1 MAHGSFPICP
11 TDPTPHTAH
20 ATAQQPTFPAH
31 AYWTA
36 NAVVDPATGLALEY
50 NALRLGPDSQL
61 WIQGASNEMGR
72 LAQGLASTA
81 LAGTNT
87 IHFIKH
93 TDLPTG
99 RKATYLR
106 VVATYKPTKKEP
118 HRIRFTAGGD
128 RIEYHGKVST
138 QTAELTTIKLLINS
152 TLSTP
157 NAEFMTM
164 DIKDFYL
171 NTPME
176 RYEYMRIPLKTIPDE
191 IVRQYNL
198 LPLVHNGSV
207 LVEIR
212 KGMYGLPQAGYLANV
227 RLRKHLAKHG
237 YHPTCH
243 TPGLFTHATRPI
255 TFTLVVDDFGVKYVG
270 RDHAKHLLTTLRLL
284 YEATTDWTGSLY
296 CGITLDWNYDNRTC
310 DLSMPDYVRKALE
323 RFCHNQP
330 LRPQHSPHA
339 WLAPV
344 YGLKIQQLT
353 PPPDD
358 TAPLDSS
365 GKTRIQEIIGVFLF
379 YARAINSN
387 MLVALGTLA
396 SAQSQSTQA
405 TALATTQLLN
415 YCATHPDAVLRYS
428 ASDMHLH
435 VHSDASYLSESKARS
450 RAGGLFFLST
460 KPKTYAAS
468 LLPPRPDSAPP
479 PLNGA
484 IHIHCSIMDTVL
496 SSATE
501 AETGALFYNAKDAA
515 PFRTAL
521 NEMGHPQTATPI
533 QSDNKCAVGIV
544 NDTVKQR
551 RSKAMDMRFYW
562 VKDRVAQGHYHVHWR
577 KGADNLADYFT
588 KHHSPSHHR
597 LMRSRYLLDLHR
609 QVSLQGCVDPQCGAP
624 SGLPPSGLPQGY
636 VPQTDAS
643 SHRPAELA
651 SAA

>member
-1 MAHGSFPICP
+1 MATFMDHGSYSIRPRECP
-11 TDPTPHTAH
+11 TIHTAN
-20 ATAQQPTFPAH
+20 ATAQQPTYPAY

-50 NALRLGPDSQL
+50 NQLRLGPDSKL
-61 WIQGASNEMGR
+61 WIQGATNEMGR
-72 LAQGLASTA
+72 LAQGLDSSD
-81 LAGTNT
+81 LEGTNT

-106 VVATYKPTKKEP
+106 VVANYKPTKKEP

-128 RIEYHGKVST
+128 RIEYHGRVST
-138 QTAELTTIKLLINS
+138 QTCELTTIKLLLNS

-157 NAEFMTM
+157 DAEFMTM

-176 RYEYMRIPLKTIPDE
+176 HYEYMRIPLKTIPDE
-191 IVRQYNL
+191 IIRQYKL
-198 LPLVHNGSV
+198 LPLVHNGSI

-237 YHPTCH
+237 YRPTRH
-243 TPGLFTHATRPI
+243 TPGLFTHDTRPI
-255 TFTLVVDDFGVKYVG
+255 TFALVVDDFGVKYVG
-270 RDHAKHLLTTLRLL
+270 REHAEHLLATLRLL
-284 YEATTDWTGSLY
+284 YEATTDWTGRLY
-296 CGITLDWNYDNRTC
+296 CGITLTWDYTTRTC

-339 WLAPV
+339 WLAPI
-344 YGLKIQQLT
+344 YGSKIQQLT
-353 PPPDD
+353 PHPDA
-358 TAPLDSS
+358 TEPLDRD
-365 GKTRIQEIIGVFLF
+365 GKTRIQEIIGVLLF
-379 YARAINSN
+379 YARAIDST

-405 TALATTQLLN
+405 TALAVTQLLN

-450 RAGGLFFLST
+450 RAGGLFFLSD
-460 KPKTYAAS
+460 KPKSYAAS
-468 LLPPRPDSAPP
+468 LLPPTPDSIPP

-484 IHIHCSIMDTVL
+484 IHIHCSIMDSVL

-515 PFRTAL
+515 PFRIAL
-521 NEMGHPQTATPI
+521 DEMGHPQTATPI

-562 VKDRVAQGHYHVHWR
+562 VKDRVSQGHYHVHWR

-597 LMRSRYLLDLHR
+597 LMRSRYLIDLHR
-609 QVSLQGCVDPQCGAP
+609 QVSLQGCVDPQCG
-624 SGLPPSGLPQGY
+624 PPSGLPQGY
-636 VPQTDAS
+636 VPQTDVS
-643 SHRPAELA
+643 SHRPAEVA